1 MIVCARALEQRI
13 IFPLIPR
20 AGIVEDHDG
29 EGVSVAPKVI
39 VVLFDGLTDLAQPI
53 GRNDEK

>member
-1 MIVCARALEQRI
+1 MIVYGRALEQRI
-13 IFPLIPR
+13 IFPVIRP

-29 EGVSVAPKVI
+29 NGVSVAPKVI